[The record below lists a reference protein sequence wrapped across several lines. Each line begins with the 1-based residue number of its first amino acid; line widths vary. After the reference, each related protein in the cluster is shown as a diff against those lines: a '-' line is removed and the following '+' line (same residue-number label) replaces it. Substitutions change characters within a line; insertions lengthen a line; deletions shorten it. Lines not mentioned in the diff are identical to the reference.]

1 MRSMRLLLP
10 EHIFR
15 NFSYFMILSLY
26 WLGDAYLCATNLL
39 EEDANNI
46 NVARDAAIR
55 ALAMAKVSA
64 TCFFCHL

>member
-1 MRSMRLLLP
+1 
-10 EHIFR
+10 
-15 NFSYFMILSLY
+15 MILSIYLRFT
-26 WLGDAYLCATNLL
+26 GDAYLCATNLL

-64 TCFFCHL
+64 PCFFATFE